1 MKKLA
6 VVIASIL
13 MFATV
18 GFGGVAANTAT
29 VERTTN
35 KAGHVID
42 SFYMM
47 CRVVDVNH
55 EENKDVV
62 FVEDN
67 SGNCWSF
74 YDVEIGY
81 WKKGDKMTCVFDYCE
96 TCETLELNGVVE
108 TDIEK

>member
-1 MKKLA
+1 MKMNK
-6 VVIASIL
+6 IASAL
-13 MFATV
+13 VSLAL
-18 GFGGVAANTAT
+18 VAGMAVNASAST

-47 CRVVDVNH
+47 CRVIDINH
-55 EENKDVV
+55 EANRDVI

>member
-1 MKKLA
+1 MKNLK
-6 VVIASIL
+6 VV
-13 MFATV
+13 
-18 GFGGVAANTAT
+18 VAALLMSMCFAFHANAAT

-96 TCETLELNGVVE
+96 TCETLELNGVVG
-108 TDIEK
+108 

>member
-1 MKKLA
+1 MKNLK
-6 VVIASIL
+6 I
-13 MFATV
+13 
-18 GFGGVAANTAT
+18 VAAVLLMSMCFAFHANAAT

-47 CRVVDVNH
+47 CRVVDVDH

-96 TCETLELNGVVE
+96 TCETLELNGVVG
-108 TDIEK
+108 

>member
-1 MKKLA
+1 MKNLKI
-6 VVIASIL
+6 V
-13 MFATV
+13 
-18 GFGGVAANTAT
+18 VAALLMSMCFVLHANAAT

-47 CRVVDVNH
+47 CRVVDIGH

-67 SGNCWSF
+67 SGNFWSF

-96 TCETLELNGVVE
+96 TCETLELNGVVG
-108 TDIEK
+108 

>member
-1 MKKLA
+1 MKMNK
-6 VVIASIL
+6 IASAL
-13 MFATV
+13 V
-18 GFGGVAANTAT
+18 SLVLVAGMVVTANAAT

-47 CRVVDVNH
+47 CRVVDVDH
-55 EENKDVV
+55 ETNRDVV

-74 YDVEIGY
+74 YDAEIGY

-96 TCETLELNGVVE
+96 TCETLELNGVVG
-108 TDIEK
+108 

>member
-1 MKKLA
+1 MKNLKIVVA
-6 VVIASIL
+6 VL
-13 MFATV
+13 MMSMCFV
-18 GFGGVAANTAT
+18 FHANAAT

-96 TCETLELNGVVE
+96 TCETLELNGVVG
-108 TDIEK
+108 

>member
-1 MKKLA
+1 MKMNKITSALVSLA
-6 VVIASIL
+6 LVAGMAVNAS
-13 MFATV
+13 AS
-18 GFGGVAANTAT
+18 T

-47 CRVVDVNH
+47 CRVVDINH
-55 EENKDVV
+55 EANRDVV

-81 WKKGDKMTCVFDYCE
+81 WKKDDKMTCVFDYCE
-96 TCETLELNGVVE
+96 TCETLELNGVVG
-108 TDIEK
+108 

>member
-1 MKKLA
+1 MKNLKI
-6 VVIASIL
+6 VVTVL
-13 MFATV
+13 MMSLCFA
-18 GFGGVAANTAT
+18 FHANAAT

-47 CRVVDVNH
+47 CRVVDVDH

-96 TCETLELNGVVE
+96 TCETLELNGVVG
-108 TDIEK
+108 

>member
-1 MKKLA
+1 MKMNK
-6 VVIASIL
+6 IASAL
-13 MFATV
+13 VSLAL
-18 GFGGVAANTAT
+18 VAGMAVNASAST

-47 CRVVDVNH
+47 CRVVDINH
-55 EENKDVV
+55 EANRDVV

>member
-1 MKKLA
+1 MKNLKI
-6 VVIASIL
+6 V
-13 MFATV
+13 
-18 GFGGVAANTAT
+18 VAALLMSMCFVFHANAAT

-47 CRVVDVNH
+47 CRVVDIGH

-67 SGNCWSF
+67 SGNFWSF

-96 TCETLELNGVVE
+96 TCETLELNGVVG
-108 TDIEK
+108 

>member
-1 MKKLA
+1 MKNLK
-6 VVIASIL
+6 I
-13 MFATV
+13 
-18 GFGGVAANTAT
+18 VAAVLLMSLCVTFHANAAT

-47 CRVVDVNH
+47 CRVVDVDH
-55 EENKDVV
+55 EENRDVV

-96 TCETLELNGVVE
+96 TCKTLELNGVVG
-108 TDIEK
+108 

>member
-1 MKKLA
+1 MKMNK
-6 VVIASIL
+6 IASAL
-13 MFATV
+13 VSLAL
-18 GFGGVAANTAT
+18 VAGMAVNSSAST

-47 CRVVDVNH
+47 CRVVNINH
-55 EENKDVV
+55 EANRDVV

-108 TDIEK
+108 TDIKK

>member
-1 MKKLA
+1 MKNLK
-6 VVIASIL
+6 I
-13 MFATV
+13 
-18 GFGGVAANTAT
+18 VAAVLLMSLCVAFHANAAT

-47 CRVVDVNH
+47 CRVVDVDH

-96 TCETLELNGVVE
+96 TCETLELNGVVG
-108 TDIEK
+108 

>member
-1 MKKLA
+1 MKNLKIVVA
-6 VVIASIL
+6 VL
-13 MFATV
+13 MMSLCFA
-18 GFGGVAANTAT
+18 FHANAAT
-29 VERTTN
+29 VERTIN

-55 EENKDVV
+55 QENKDVV

-74 YDVEIGY
+74 YVEIGY
-81 WKKGDKMTCVFDYCE
+81 WKIGDKMTCVFDYCE

>member
-1 MKKLA
+1 MKNLKI
-6 VVIASIL
+6 V
-13 MFATV
+13 
-18 GFGGVAANTAT
+18 VAALLMSMCFVFHANAAT

-47 CRVVDVNH
+47 CRVVDVDH

-96 TCETLELNGVVE
+96 TCETLELNGVVG
-108 TDIEK
+108 

>member
-1 MKKLA
+1 MKKFA
-6 VVIASIL
+6 VVIASVL
-13 MFATV
+13 MMSLCVTFH
-18 GFGGVAANTAT
+18 ANAAT

-47 CRVVDVNH
+47 CRVVDVDH
-55 EENKDVV
+55 EENRDVV

-96 TCETLELNGVVE
+96 TCETLELNGVVG
-108 TDIEK
+108 

>member
-1 MKKLA
+1 MKNLK
-6 VVIASIL
+6 I
-13 MFATV
+13 
-18 GFGGVAANTAT
+18 VAAVLLMSLCFAFHANAAT

-47 CRVVDVNH
+47 CRVVNIDH

-96 TCETLELNGVVE
+96 TCETLELNGVVG
-108 TDIEK
+108 

>member
-1 MKKLA
+1 MKNLK
-6 VVIASIL
+6 I
-13 MFATV
+13 
-18 GFGGVAANTAT
+18 VAAALLMSLCFVFHANAAT
-29 VERTTN
+29 VERNTN
-35 KAGHVID
+35 KDGHVID

-47 CRVVDVNH
+47 CRVVDVDH
-55 EENKDVV
+55 EENRDVV

-96 TCETLELNGVVE
+96 TCETLELNGVVG
-108 TDIEK
+108 

>member
-1 MKKLA
+1 MKNLKI
-6 VVIASIL
+6 V
-13 MFATV
+13 
-18 GFGGVAANTAT
+18 VAALLMSLCVVFHANAAT
-29 VERTTN
+29 IERTTN

-67 SGNCWSF
+67 SENCWSF

-96 TCETLELNGVVE
+96 TCETLELNGVVG
-108 TDIEK
+108 

>member
-1 MKKLA
+1 MKNLK
-6 VVIASIL
+6 I
-13 MFATV
+13 
-18 GFGGVAANTAT
+18 VAAVLMMSLCVVFHANAAT

-81 WKKGDKMTCVFDYCE
+81 QKKGDKMTCVFDYCE
-96 TCETLELNGVVE
+96 TCETLELNGVVG
-108 TDIEK
+108 

>member
-1 MKKLA
+1 MKNLKIVVA
-6 VVIASIL
+6 VL
-13 MFATV
+13 MMSMCFV
-18 GFGGVAANTAT
+18 FHANAAT

-47 CRVVDVNH
+47 CRVVDVEH

-96 TCETLELNGVVE
+96 TCETLELNGVVG
-108 TDIEK
+108 

>member
-1 MKKLA
+1 MKNLKIVVA
-6 VVIASIL
+6 VL
-13 MFATV
+13 MISLCFA
-18 GFGGVAANTAT
+18 FHANAAT

-67 SGNCWSF
+67 SGNFWSF

-96 TCETLELNGVVE
+96 TCETLELNGVVG
-108 TDIEK
+108 